1 MTTAP
6 GHLPMFLS
14 NTQPSVNLTGNLAS
28 GEDAQLPRGECG
40 FIQPESDSSS
50 TSRQRCSC
58 RSFYPDSI
66 VRSRCGCGHQA
77 WHHETQ
83 PLSVVSVDQFLQVVE
98 QMKLLKHEVQRHES
112 VEEELRRE
120 LLRERAAREE
130 HFRTYKALEAR
141 LYENM
146 RLLKMT
152 MDDRVE
158 AVVDRTSS
166 FSDQIRAV
174 QERLTMVDEVTMDLE
189 NRVDKVEHINGRSR
203 DDSPVDSTPR
213 SRLSPPKVSPMPQ
226 LPLLMQPQ
234 HMLGQLPIR
243 TDKKYSLTWNVRVIF
258 VLQKSQ
264 RFAYDPDS
272 AGYRRCASRRL
283 QQNIDFA
290 GQDSTC
296 FASRIEDAFRGIL
309 RGRAWMPLVGHR
321 PPDEPFGRMALA
333 QLPPDLVHRNL
344 WDHPFIEDHCISH
357 DKMQGDVL
365 YIALQ
370 HEDVTWNEVRFLPP
384 AHGVDEACWS
394 HDEELDGTAKYK
406 SLDTEIMY
414 DCQDPPPTYSSRTHS
429 LADRAPSKLDVLADS
444 AAMLSPIE
452 RARTQSSV
460 LSSTLRPSLDRTQT
474 ASSSHS
480 THRFPS
486 ERSSLRSFDSEMAD
500 DEHRDKKP
508 KLRSKDSA
516 TNVNG
521 TSHAQHPMYVSGRSK
536 RKMPVK
542 EKGQKE
548 PLHFNVTNVAKWRPN
563 LLHPHSSKG
572 KEVAHGQ

>member
-1 MTTAP
+1 
-6 GHLPMFLS
+6 
-14 NTQPSVNLTGNLAS
+14 
-28 GEDAQLPRGECG
+28 
-40 FIQPESDSSS
+40 
-50 TSRQRCSC
+50 
-58 RSFYPDSI
+58 
-66 VRSRCGCGHQA
+66 
-77 WHHETQ
+77 
-83 PLSVVSVDQFLQVVE
+83 VDQFLQVVE
-98 QMKLLKHEVQRHES
+98 QMKLLKHEVRQHENTQ
-112 VEEELRRE
+112 EELRRE

-146 RLLKMT
+146 RLLKIT

-174 QERLTMVDEVTMDLE
+174 QERLTMVDEATMEIE
-189 NRVDKVEHINGRSR
+189 NRVDIVEHTSNQPRGDTPVESTPKAHLSTPEV
-203 DDSPVDSTPR
+203 SPV
-213 SRLSPPKVSPMPQ
+213 PQ
-226 LPLLMQPQ
+226 LPLLMRPQ

-243 TDKKYSLTWNVRVIF
+243 TDKKYPLSWSVRVIF
-258 VLQKSQ
+258 ILRKAQ

-272 AGYRRCASRRL
+272 VGYKRCVSRNLHR
-283 QQNIDFA
+283 NINFA
-290 GQDSTC
+290 GQDSAY
-296 FASRIEDAFRGIL
+296 FATRIEDAFRSIL
-309 RGRAWMPLVGHR
+309 RGRPWMPLVGHR
-321 PPDEPFGRMALA
+321 PPDEPFGRMALTL
-333 QLPPDLVHRNL
+333 LPPDLIHRDI
-344 WDHPFIEDHCISH
+344 WDHPFLEDHCIAH

-365 YIALQ
+365 YITLQ
-370 HEDVTWNEVRFLPP
+370 HEDTTWNEIRFLPP
-384 AHGVDEACWS
+384 VHGVDEACWT
-394 HDEELDGTAKYK
+394 HDEELDGTARYK

-452 RARTQSSV
+452 RARTQSSIH
-460 LSSTLRPSLDRTQT
+460 SSMLRPSLERTQT

-480 THRFPS
+480 NQRFSS
-486 ERSSLRSFDSEMAD
+486 ERSSLRSFESEMTE

-516 TNVNG
+516 TNVNSSL
-521 TSHAQHPMYVSGRSK
+521 TQHPMYVSGRSK

-548 PLHFNVTNVAKWRPN
+548 PLHFSVTNVARWRPN

-572 KEVAHGQ
+572 KEVAHVQQ

>member
-1 MTTAP
+1 
-6 GHLPMFLS
+6 MFLS
-14 NTQPSVNLTGNLAS
+14 NTQPSVHLPGRPNSS
-28 GEDAQLPRGECG
+28 GDTQLPRGECG
-40 FIQPESDSSS
+40 FIQPESESRTS
-50 TSRQRCSC
+50 SRQRCPC

-98 QMKLLKHEVQRHES
+98 QMKMLKHEVRRHES

-146 RLLKMT
+146 RLLKIT

-158 AVVDRTSS
+158 AVVDKTSS
-166 FSDQIRAV
+166 FGDQIKAV
-174 QERLTMVDEVTMDLE
+174 QERLTMVDEATMELE
-189 NRVDKVEHINGRSR
+189 NRVDKVEHPNGRSR
-203 DDSPVDSTPR
+203 GDTPVESTPKPLLSTPTVSPV
-213 SRLSPPKVSPMPQ
+213 PPI
-226 LPLLMQPQ
+226 PLLMQSQ

-243 TDKKYSLTWNVRVIF
+243 TDKKYPLAWNVRVIF
-258 VLQKSQ
+258 VPRKLQK
-264 RFAYDPDS
+264 FAFDPDS
-272 AGYRRCASRRL
+272 NGYRRCATRKL

-290 GQDSTC
+290 GQDSAY
-296 FASRIEDAFRGIL
+296 FAARIEETFKSLL

-321 PPDEPFGRMALA
+321 PPDEPYGRMALTL
-333 QLPPDLVHRNL
+333 LPPDLTHRGL
-344 WDHPFIEDHCISH
+344 WDHPFIEDHCIAH

-370 HEDVTWNEVRFLPP
+370 HEDVTWNEIRFLPP
-384 AHGVDEACWS
+384 ILGADEACWA
-394 HDEELDGTAKYK
+394 HDAELDGTVKYK

-414 DCQDPPPTYSSRTHS
+414 ECQDPPPTYSSRTHS

-460 LSSTLRPSLDRTQT
+460 HSSLMRPSLDRNQT

-480 THRFPS
+480 NHRFSS
-486 ERSSLRSFDSEMAD
+486 ERSSIRSFDTEMAD

-508 KLRSKDSA
+508 KLRAKDIVTNANSA
-516 TNVNG
+516 
-521 TSHAQHPMYVSGRSK
+521 SHAQQPMYVSGRSK

-548 PLHFNVTNVAKWRPN
+548 PLHFSVTNVAKWRPN

-572 KEVAHGQ
+572 KEVAHGL

>member
-1 MTTAP
+1 
-6 GHLPMFLS
+6 MFLS
-14 NTQPSVNLTGNLAS
+14 NTQPSVHLTGKLAS
-28 GEDAQLPRGECG
+28 GEEAQLPRGECG
-40 FIQPESDSSS
+40 YIQPVSEPSS

-58 RSFYPDSI
+58 RSFYPDPI

-98 QMKLLKHEVQRHES
+98 QMKLLKHEVRRHES
-112 VEEELRRE
+112 IEEELRRE
-120 LLRERAAREE
+120 LLRERAVREE
-130 HFRTYKALEAR
+130 HFRTYKVLEAR

-166 FSDQIRAV
+166 FSNQIRDV
-174 QERLTMVDEVTMDLE
+174 QQRLTMVDEITMDLE
-189 NRVDKVEHINGRSR
+189 NRVDKVEHANGRSR
-203 DDSPVDSTPR
+203 DDTPVESTPKPH
-213 SRLSPPKVSPMPQ
+213 LSTPKASPIPQ
-226 LPLLMQPQ
+226 IPLLMQSQ
-234 HMLGQLPIR
+234 HTLGQLPIR
-243 TDKKYSLTWNVRVIF
+243 TDKKYPLSWNVRVIF
-258 VLQKSQ
+258 VLRKSQ

-272 AGYRRCASRRL
+272 AGYRRCASRKL
-283 QQNIDFA
+283 QQNLDFV
-290 GQDSTC
+290 GQDSAY
-296 FASRIEDAFRGIL
+296 FAARIEDVFRGIL
-309 RGRAWMPLVGHR
+309 RGRPWMPLVGHR
-321 PPDEPFGRMALA
+321 PPDEPFGRIALTL
-333 QLPPDLVHRNL
+333 LPPNLIHREL
-344 WDHPFIEDHCISH
+344 WDHPFVEDHCIAH

-370 HEDVTWNEVRFLPP
+370 HEDATWNEVRFLPP
-384 AHGVDEACWS
+384 VLGIDEACWS
-394 HDEELDGTAKYK
+394 HDEELDGTAEYK

-444 AAMLSPIE
+444 AAMLGPIE
-452 RARTQSSV
+452 RARTQSSTHP
-460 LSSTLRPSLDRTQT
+460 SMSRPSLERAQT

-480 THRFPS
+480 NHRFSS
-486 ERSSLRSFDSEMAD
+486 ERSSLRSFDSEMGE

-516 TNVNG
+516 MNVVG
-521 TSHAQHPMYVSGRSK
+521 TGHAQHPMYVSGRSK

-542 EKGQKE
+542 DKGQKE
-548 PLHFNVTNVAKWRPN
+548 PLHFSVTNVTKWRPS

-572 KEVAHGQ
+572 KEIAHSQ

>member
-1 MTTAP
+1 MTAVP
-6 GHLPMFLS
+6 GQLPMFLS
-14 NTQPSVNLTGNLAS
+14 NTHPSVHLTGKRAS
-28 GEDAQLPRGECG
+28 AEEAPLPRGECG
-40 FIQPESDSSS
+40 FILPESESSS
-50 TSRQRCSC
+50 ASRQRCSC

-66 VRSRCGCGHQA
+66 MRSRCGCGHQA
-77 WHHETQ
+77 WHHEIQ
-83 PLSVVSVDQFLQVVE
+83 PVSVVSVDQFLQVVE
-98 QMKLLKHEVQRHES
+98 QMKLLKHEIRQHENTQ
-112 VEEELRRE
+112 EELRRE

-146 RLLKMT
+146 RLLKIT

-174 QERLTMVDEVTMDLE
+174 QERLTMVDEATMEIE
-189 NRVDKVEHINGRSR
+189 NRVDVVEHTSNQSR
-203 DDSPVDSTPR
+203 GDTPVSSTPKPY
-213 SRLSPPKVSPMPQ
+213 LSTPKVSPKPQ
-226 LPLLMQPQ
+226 LPLLMRPQ

-243 TDKKYSLTWNVRVIF
+243 TDKKYPLSWSVRVIF
-258 VLQKSQ
+258 VLQKAQ

-272 AGYRRCASRRL
+272 VGYKRCVSRNLHR
-283 QQNIDFA
+283 NINFS
-290 GQDSTC
+290 GQDSAY
-296 FASRIEDAFRGIL
+296 FATRIEDAFRSIL
-309 RGRAWMPLVGHR
+309 RGRSWMPLVGHR
-321 PPDEPFGRMALA
+321 PPDEPFGRMALTL
-333 QLPPDLVHRNL
+333 LPSDLIHRDI
-344 WDHPFIEDHCISH
+344 WDHPFLEDHCIAH

-365 YIALQ
+365 YITLQ
-370 HEDVTWNEVRFLPP
+370 HEDTTWNEIRFLPP
-384 AHGVDEACWS
+384 VHGVDEACWT

-406 SLDTEIMY
+406 SLDTEIM
-414 DCQDPPPTYSSRTHS
+414 
-429 LADRAPSKLDVLADS
+429 APSKLDVLANS

-460 LSSTLRPSLDRTQT
+460 HSSMLRPSLERTQT

-480 THRFPS
+480 NQRLSS
-486 ERSSLRSFDSEMAD
+486 ERSSLRSFESELAE

-508 KLRSKDSA
+508 KLRSKNSA
-516 TNVNG
+516 TNVNS
-521 TSHAQHPMYVSGRSK
+521 SHAQHPMYVSGRSK

-548 PLHFNVTNVAKWRPN
+548 PLHFSVTNVARWRPN

-572 KEVAHGQ
+572 KEVAHVQQ